1 MSRLEEIF
9 DKSISEYNENVSDFH
24 KFKFSDKEKM
34 MFLNMMKEYGRECSQ
49 ASLEKASENGLVK
62 HSFLGN
68 SETSKA
74 IGDGNQ
80 VFTVDKESI
89 TNPENIVLL

>member
-1 MSRLEEIF
+1 MDEIF
-9 DKSISEYNENVSDFH
+9 LDDERRAFRKRILDAMEEYA
-24 KFKFSDKEKM
+24 KEVA
-34 MFLNMMKEYGRECSQ
+34 Q

-62 HSFLGN
+62 HSFPGN

-89 TNPENIVLL
+89 TNPENIIIL